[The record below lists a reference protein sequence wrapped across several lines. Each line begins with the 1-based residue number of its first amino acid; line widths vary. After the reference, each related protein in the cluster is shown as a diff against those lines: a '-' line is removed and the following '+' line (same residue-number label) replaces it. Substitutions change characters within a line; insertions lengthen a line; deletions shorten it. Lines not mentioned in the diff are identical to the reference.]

1 MPPLEYKS
9 RFHTGNIEKRISSGH
24 FCLPVASE
32 WSSSAEQSL
41 NPPEGSVHECRL
53 EVVELLYARAYYSFS
68 QQEQIRYWINT
79 HSSDD
84 KTIICERQN
93 TFSFV
98 ENTLS
103 VWSTSSLKLNCRLQP
118 TVTKTLFGKEEQTGT
133 ADIKYISHAMW
144 HLVCRLYCFS
154 SESQRANNGPKVI
167 NRRSGLFSTG
177 KGQGQIKFRPE
188 RNAKECIPLPT

>member
-1 MPPLEYKS
+1 M
-9 RFHTGNIEKRISSGH
+9 GNIGKCITSGH

-32 WSSSAEQSL
+32 WSSAAEQSL
-41 NPPEGSVHECRL
+41 NPPEGCVHECRL
-53 EVVELLYARAYYSFS
+53 EVVEIYARAYYSFC

-79 HSSDD
+79 ESNDD
-84 KTIICERQN
+84 KTIIFEIQDI
-93 TFSFV
+93 FHFV
-98 ENTLS
+98 ENILS
-103 VWSTSSLKLNCRLQP
+103 VRSASSLKFNCRLQS

-154 SESQRANNGPKVI
+154 SESQRANNGPSDI
-167 NRRSGLFSTG
+167 NRRSWLFSTG